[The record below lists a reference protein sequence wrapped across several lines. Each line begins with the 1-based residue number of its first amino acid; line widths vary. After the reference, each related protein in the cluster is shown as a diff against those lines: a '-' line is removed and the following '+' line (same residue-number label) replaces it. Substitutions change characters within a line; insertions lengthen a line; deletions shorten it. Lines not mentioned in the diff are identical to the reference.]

1 MAEYSYA
8 PKLPSPQAFKR
19 LRDSEGW
26 GQITLDQA
34 KTALSESLGGACLI
48 HQGNVIGMARYV
60 GDAVLNIYIQDVV
73 ISKAHRGRGLGKQL
87 LDFLFTQLQSQYAAN
102 CTIGLMAAKGQD
114 SFYAQFGFTARP
126 SNVYGAGMIAPLGNI
141 RLK

>member
-26 GQITLDQA
+26 GQITLD
-34 KTALSESLGGACLI
+34 L
-48 HQGNVIGMARYV
+48 
-60 GDAVLNIYIQDVV
+60 
-73 ISKAHRGRGLGKQL
+73 
-87 LDFLFTQLQSQYAAN
+87 TQLQSQYAAN